1 MKKILLIGELNQT
14 IRMVNNY
21 LQTKFITQVCVDS
34 LEIVKGMTKVTNP
47 EMVVVC
53 LVGVGDFDSKI
64 LDFFANGRTKVPVLL
79 IGTEEECKYF
89 QKYYD
94 EEQFDYITR
103 PTTLSEL
110 MDKCQSCFQ
119 KEESSEPEETVA
131 EEVVEEVV
139 EEEAKKKILVVD
151 DNGILLRSVKTML
164 ADEFDVAFAADGMMA
179 LDKAKKWLPDLI
191 LLDYEMPKMDGKET
205 LEELRKTEET
215 KMIPVVFLTGVAD
228 KESIAAVLKLKPQGY
243 LLKPIE
249 QSRMMETIENVLE
262 GKKVF

>member
-21 LQTKFITQVCVDS
+21 LQTKFITQVCVDN
-34 LEIVKGMTKVTNP
+34 LEIVKGMIKVTSP
-47 EMVVVC
+47 EMAVVC
-53 LVGVGDFDSKI
+53 LVGVGELDNKI
-64 LDFFANGRTKVPVLL
+64 LDFFANAKVKIPVLL

-89 QKYYD
+89 SKYYD
-94 EEQFDYITR
+94 EQFEYITR

-110 MDKCQSCFQ
+110 MDKCQNSF
-119 KEESSEPEETVA
+119 KSEEREETVVLD
-131 EEVVEEVV
+131 EVPT
-139 EEEAKKKILVVD
+139 EEAKKKILVVD
-151 DNGILLRSVKTML
+151 DNGILLRSMKTML
-164 ADEFDVAFAADGMMA
+164 GDDFDVAFATDGKMA

-191 LLDYEMPKMDGKET
+191 LLDYEMPRMDGKET

-215 KMIPVVFLTGVAD
+215 QMIPVVFLTGVAD

-249 QSRMMETIENVLE
+249 QSRMMETIETVLE

>member
-14 IRMVNNY
+14 IRTVNNY
-21 LQTKFITQVCVDS
+21 LQTKFRTQVCVDM

-47 EMVVVC
+47 EMAVVC
-53 LVGVGDFDSKI
+53 LVGVGELDHKI
-64 LDFFANGRTKVPVLL
+64 LDFFANGRVKIPVLL
-79 IGTEEECKYF
+79 IGTEEECAYF

-94 EEQFDYITR
+94 DEQFDYITR
-103 PTTLSEL
+103 PTTLSEV
-110 MDKCQSCFQ
+110 MDKCQNCFSTEENAEQ
-119 KEESSEPEETVA
+119 EAAVEEEST
-131 EEVVEEVV
+131 EEVV
-139 EEEAKKKILVVD
+139 KKKILVVD

-164 ADEFDVAFAADGMMA
+164 AEDFDVAFATDGMMA
-179 LDKAKKWLPDLI
+179 LDKAKKWSPDLI

-205 LEELRKTEET
+205 LEELRKAEET

-249 QSRMMETIENVLE
+249 QSRMMETIETVLE